1 MGGGVNPYAG
11 IEGKLFTSLPDEK
24 HDPQPEKPLSP
35 DRSNGLAGLGNMTK
49 GAGGRLRNKF
59 ESMLNSD
66 GKKGPENERIFV
78 ELPGGGYA
86 LGNPEKLD
94 NKAEDGGHGSTDGRN
109 SSMSDKDAEITKSL
123 QEALDAGLPD
133 EELRKTVSEKMTSLK
148 EAKTD
153 QEREKI
159 RNEIKD
165 LLPELHKAT
174 LNHARQKLA
183 QIHAAEKDEGK
194 REELA
199 KMLAQLDALESQTD
213 PLAPKAKKNEA
224 GEAGDGRNPGLM
236 PSFPDLSNMSKEEL
250 MEYQKRQAIE
260 GMAIQ
265 AFLAHLQMLTE
276 IVKKGSDI
284 AARAI
289 G

>member
-1 MGGGVNPYAG
+1 MGIGVNPHAG
-11 IEGKLFTSLPDEK
+11 IEGKLLTSLPDEK
-24 HDPQPEKPLSP
+24 HDPQSEKPLSP
-35 DRSNGLAGLGNMTK
+35 DKSNGLAGLGNMTK

-78 ELPGGGYA
+78 QLPDGGYA
-86 LGNPEKLD
+86 LGDPKKLD
-94 NKAEDGGHGSTDGRN
+94 DKADDGGHSSTDGRN

-133 EELRKTVSEKMTSLK
+133 ELRKTVSEKMTSLK

-159 RNEIKD
+159 RDEIKD

-183 QIHAAEKDEGK
+183 QMHAAEKDEGK

-199 KMLAQLDALESQTD
+199 KMLEQLDSLESQTD

-236 PSFPDLSNMSKEEL
+236 PSFPDLSRMSKEEL
-250 MEYQKRQAIE
+250 MEYQKQQAIE
-260 GMAIQ
+260 GMVIQ
-265 AFLAHLQMLTE
+265 AFLSQLQMLTE